1 MKNKKCIIC
10 ANKTIKVKINL
21 PTFEH
26 VNLNTIS
33 SRSILFKCSN
43 CNMIFTNK
51 KITNNVF
58 LKTKYINSNNDKIIK
73 LNKKNSLTS
82 RSKILSN
89 FIFKKILKKKTNL
102 NILEI
107 GSGKGYLLDQL
118 SKIYKKS
125 NLYGCEIG
133 NYSKFKPYLKKNI
146 TFIKEDKLNFI
157 DRSFDL
163 IILSHTINYFQNPS
177 QELNRY
183 KKLLKKDGNLVV
195 IIPDISK
202 NIFYTL
208 MADQKIIPTKISL
221 RNLLFFSGFSTFLMN
236 NTAIPNELICVA
248 KTNPKNNFF
257 LKINDRIVENNLNK
271 IQLIKNKIL
280 KLKPKKLFILGTNI
294 NSAFVDK
301 ILNRK
306 STNFV
311 DDLYLKKK
319 YFRNKKVI
327 NKKYL
332 NKNKIL
338 VNAYNEKKIFISN
351 KNKAKIINLF

>member
-10 ANKTIKVKINL
+10 ANKTIKLKINL

-26 VNLNTIS
+26 VNFNTIS

-51 KITNNVF
+51 KITNNIF
-58 LKTKYINSNNDKIIK
+58 IKTNYINNNNDRIIK
-73 LNKKNSLTS
+73 LNKKRFLTS

-89 FIFKKILKKKTNL
+89 FILKNILKKKTNL

-107 GSGKGYLLDQL
+107 GSGKGYLLEKL
-118 SKIYKKS
+118 SKIYKRA

-146 TFIKEDKLNFI
+146 TFIKKNKLNFL
-157 DRSFDL
+157 DRNFDL

-177 QELNRY
+177 QELNGY

-195 IIPDISK
+195 ISPDISK

-208 MADQKIIPTKISL
+208 MADQKIIPTKNSL
-221 RNLLFFSGFSTFLMN
+221 RNLLSFSGFSTFLIN
-236 NTAIPNELICVA
+236 NTEIPNELICVA
-248 KTNPKNNFF
+248 KINPKNNFF
-257 LKINDRIVENNLNK
+257 FKKNDRIVENNLNK
-271 IQLIKNKIL
+271 IKLIKNKIL
-280 KLKPKKLFILGTNI
+280 KLKPKELLILGTNI
-294 NSAFVDK
+294 NSAFIDQ
-301 ILNRK
+301 ILNTR
-306 STNFV
+306 SLGFI
-311 DDLYLKKK
+311 DDLYVKKK
-319 YFRNKKVI
+319 YFRDKKVM

-332 NKNKIL
+332 NEDEIL
-338 VNAYNEKKIFISN
+338 VNGYNEKKIYISN
-351 KNKAKIINLF
+351 KTKAKIINLF

>member
-26 VNLNTIS
+26 LNFNTIS

-51 KITNNVF
+51 KITSNF
-58 LKTKYINSNNDKIIK
+58 FIKTNYINNNNDKIIK
-73 LNKKNSLTS
+73 LNKKRSLTS

-89 FIFKKILKKKTNL
+89 FILKKILKKKTNL

-107 GSGKGYLLDQL
+107 GSGKGYLLDEL

-133 NYSKFKPYLKKNI
+133 NYSKFRPYLKKNI
-146 TFIKEDKLNFI
+146 TFIKKNKLNFM

-177 QELNRY
+177 QELNRC
-183 KKLLKKDGNLVV
+183 KKLLKKNGNLVV

-208 MADQKIIPTKISL
+208 MADQKIIPTKNSL
-221 RNLLFFSGFSTFLMN
+221 SNLLFFSGFSTFLKDN
-236 NTAIPNELICVA
+236 KTIPNELICVA
-248 KTNPKNNFF
+248 KTNHKNNFF
-257 LKINDRIVENNLNK
+257 FKKNDRIVENNLNK
-271 IQLIKNKIL
+271 IKLIKNKIL
-280 KLKPKKLFILGTNI
+280 KLKTKNLFILGTNI
-294 NSAFVDK
+294 NSAFVDQ

-306 STNFV
+306 SVSFI
-311 DDLYLKKK
+311 DDLYVKK
-319 YFRNKKVI
+319 NILEIKK
-327 NKKYL
+327 
-332 NKNKIL
+332 
-338 VNAYNEKKIFISN
+338 S
-351 KNKAKIINLF
+351 